1 MLKIASAMILAAGV
15 AQAQPQQLPPNCKPL
30 AVADAARVAGGFV
43 TLAARSV
50 MSTIEGKLPAEIMVF
65 VADNGDWASFAY
77 HYTVGVMCLL
87 GHGSAGKDGRKPL
100 GEPS

>member
-1 MLKIASAMILAAGV
+1 MMRIAAAMILAAGV
-15 AQAQPQQLPPNCKPL
+15 AQAQSQQPPPSCKPF

-43 TLAARSV
+43 TLAARGV
-50 MSTIEGKLPAEIMVF
+50 MSTTEGKLPAEIMGF

-77 HYTVGVMCLL
+77 HHTVGVICLL
-87 GHGSAGKDGRKPL
+87 GHGSAWKDERKPL